1 MVNKLFISDCEGPL
15 SLNDNA
21 FELSGHFIPQGEE
34 FFTRVSQYDDFLV
47 EEIKRKD
54 YHAGDT
60 LKLIAPFLKAF
71 GATNQKIID
80 FSKENVSLLPGALST
95 LQLVKSMLP
104 SYIVS
109 TSYQQYIKALCQVT
123 DFSYENTY
131 STTLDLEK
139 INIQNEIESLKQ
151 FKEDIVNGADFKAM
165 DEIFFKKLT
174 SMESGKL
181 IDAVITVGGEGK
193 KLAVQEILKKNHN
206 LDFMYVGDSIT
217 DVEPL
222 RFARENDSLAVAFN
236 GNEYAIR
243 EANIAVISPHSIVTS
258 LLVDLYYKFSA
269 EYVFQFVD
277 AYAANPQR
285 ALANFRVSIPL
296 LEEFET
302 VFKNKDLPRLE
313 LISGDNQQDLIKM
326 SREYRKK
333 VRGEAIGG
341 LG

>member
-1 MVNKLFISDCEGPL
+1 MVNKVFISDCEGPL

-34 FFTRVSQYDDFLV
+34 FFTRVSHYDDFLV
-47 EEIKRKD
+47 EKIKKQG

-60 LKLIAPFLKAF
+60 LKLIAPFLKAY

-80 FSKENVSLLPGALST
+80 FSKENVFLIPGARST
-95 LQLVKSMLP
+95 LQLVKSMMP

-123 DFSYENTY
+123 GFSYENTY

-139 INIQNEIESLKQ
+139 INIQKDSESLKQ
-151 FKEDIVNGADFKAM
+151 FKEEIVNGADFKAM
-165 DEIFFKKLT
+165 DEIFFKKLPM
-174 SMESGKL
+174 MESGKL
-181 IDAVITVGGEGK
+181 IDAVKTVGGEGK
-193 KLAVQEILKKNHN
+193 KLAVQEILEKNSS
-206 LDFMYVGDSIT
+206 LEFMYVGDSIT

-258 LLVDLYYKFSA
+258 LLADLYYKFGT
-269 EYVFQFVD
+269 EYVLEFVD
-277 AYAANPQR
+277 AYSANPQR
-285 ALANFRVSIPL
+285 ALTKFQVSIPL

-302 VFKNKDLPRLE
+302 IFKNKDLPRLE
-313 LISGDNQQDLIKM
+313 LISNDNQEELLRM
-326 SREYRKK
+326 SMEYRKK